1 MLYLH
6 DDQAFLIYFGDI
18 FRLIKEIYPSPLKVL
33 EIFSEIDYKYAY
45 EISAAQ

>member
-18 FRLIKEIYPSPLKVL
+18 FRMNGEQAGHAFIKIMYTLSLLLNIGKMP
-33 EIFSEIDYKYAY
+33 
-45 EISAAQ
+45 

>member
-1 MLYLH
+1 VH
-6 DDQAFLIYFGDI
+6 GQKIQNVSH
-18 FRLIKEIYPSPLKVL
+18 IYPSPLKVL

>member
-18 FRLIKEIYPSPLKVL
+18 FRSIKK
-33 EIFSEIDYKYAY
+33 DYLGKIIKFLDVAN
-45 EISAAQ
+45 